1 MSLMTALSRWS
12 YRTSTVAKAVKS
24 LYALTPSDA
33 NGFLESLERKERYY
47 KDAIPTKEENLE
59 ISEMQRIYH
68 KVINPMSSLGENEK
82 MYLPPIL
89 DGKLGIA
96 GNQDLFE
103 TMLAG
108 DSELS
113 RGRTALELGCG
124 RGRITCH
131 VASLTGAHV
140 TGLNIVED
148 QLENARKF
156 ARAYGLGDQCDFVE
170 HNFNVFPFPFPDGS
184 FDAVYNVGAITGLA
198 TDLDAV
204 LREADRLLKPGGVF
218 LSLDFFSLSDLDTSN
233 FRQNALVTEAM
244 GVIGAWYLRRPE
256 AVTDT
261 LTSLGFEILIDE
273 DPANFSLLE
282 PLAKTLR
289 HHRRMGKLCE
299 LAGRVKLLPAHV
311 GAIIHRL
318 VHSYETCCLEAE
330 RQKLFTYTYYI
341 VAKKIERES
350 SEHG

>member
-1 MSLMTALSRWS
+1 MILMSMLSRLS
-12 YRTSTVAKAVKS
+12 YRASTIAEAIKS
-24 LYALTPSDA
+24 LYALTPSEA
-33 NGFLESLERKERYY
+33 NEFLASLERKERFYR
-47 KDAIPTKEENLE
+47 DAVPTSEDNLE

-68 KVINPMSSLGENEK
+68 HVINPISSLGENEK

-89 DGKLGIA
+89 DAKAGID

-108 DSELS
+108 DSGLS

-140 TGLNIVED
+140 TGLNIVEN
-148 QLENARKF
+148 QLENASRF
-156 ARAYGLGDQCDFVE
+156 ARAHGLSDQCDFVE
-170 HNFNVFPFPFPDGS
+170 HNFNVFPFPFPDES

-198 TDLDAV
+198 TNLDAV

-256 AVTDT
+256 DATNT
-261 LTSLGFEILIDE
+261 LRSLGFEILIDE
-273 DPANFSLLE
+273 DPAKFSLLE

-289 HHRRMGKLCE
+289 YHKRMGKLCE
-299 LAGRVKLLPAHV
+299 LLAYMKLLPAHV
-311 GAIIHRL
+311 GAIIRRL

-341 VAKKIERES
+341 VAKK
-350 SEHG
+350 HPKKLKPTA

>member
-1 MSLMTALSRWS
+1 MSLVSKLS
-12 YRTSTVAKAVKS
+12 YRASTIAGAIKS
-24 LYALTPSDA
+24 LYALTPSEA
-33 NGFLESLERKERYY
+33 GEFLESLERKDRFYRH
-47 KDAIPTKEENLE
+47 AVPTEEEMLE
-59 ISEMQRIYH
+59 ISEMQRVYH

-89 DGKLGIA
+89 DEKRDIA
-96 GNQDLFE
+96 GNQDVFE
-103 TMLAG
+103 AKLAG
-108 DSELS
+108 DSGLS
-113 RGRTALELGCG
+113 KGQTGLELGCG

-131 VASLTGAHV
+131 VASLTGAHL

-148 QLENARKF
+148 QLENARRF
-156 ARAYGLGDQCDFVE
+156 ARAHGLEDQTDFVE
-170 HNFNVFPFPFPDGS
+170 HNFNVFPFPFPDQS
-184 FDAVYNVGAITGLA
+184 FDVVYNVGAITGLA

-256 AVTDT
+256 SVTGP
-261 LTSLGFEILIDE
+261 LASLGYDILIDE
-273 DPANFSLLE
+273 DPAKFSLLE
-282 PLAKTLR
+282 PFAKTLR
-289 HHRRMGKLCE
+289 HHRRMAKLCE
-299 LAGRVKLLPAHV
+299 MLGHVKLLPAHV

-341 VAKKIERES
+341 VAKKSNGSRR
-350 SEHG
+350 